1 MKDTSNYF
9 VTPVYDSVKDLDAK
23 IKAVLDFHLASP
35 NWSLDGEPE
44 IKKVS
49 GGYQAIIPLVKT
61 KEQSY
66 SDRGF
71 GSR

>member
-9 VTPVYDSVKDLDAK
+9 VTPVYDTVKDLDAK
-23 IKAVLDFHLASP
+23 IKSVCDFHLASP
-35 NWSLDGEPE
+35 DWSLDGEPE

-49 GGYQAIIPLVKT
+49 GGYQAVIPLVYNKN
-61 KEQSY
+61 K
-66 SDRGF
+66 SDDNRF